1 VTVGD
6 FDVNKI
12 VRTHYPVEKLPED
25 LRFGFSGSETV
36 TIIVKD
42 DDPTDSDSDRD
53 AIVEAM
59 LKARDIR
66 PELSDDPVKRIRALR
81 DEWDD

>member
-1 VTVGD
+1 MTVGD

>member
-1 VTVGD
+1 M
-6 FDVNKI
+6 NKI

>member
-1 VTVGD
+1 M
-6 FDVNKI
+6 NKI
-12 VRTHYPVEKLPED
+12 DRTHYPVEKLPED

>member
-1 VTVGD
+1 VSVGD

-25 LRFGFSGSETV
+25 LRFGFSGSKTV

>member
-1 VTVGD
+1 
-6 FDVNKI
+6 VNKI